1 MARLHGSYSTT
12 TQAPGLQRVW
22 QAMRVLR
29 RFSTAELMM
38 TTDASESAVMKYV
51 RALARAGYL
60 QCAKPRC
67 SGRAG
72 SRDVWQ
78 LTRDS
83 GPLAPIRRWD
93 GSGVY
98 DRNAGVAWPL
108 DGPAQAI
115 LETP

>member
-1 MARLHGSYSTT
+1 MARIKGAYSTT

-29 RFSTAELMM
+29 RFTTAELLI
-38 TTDASESAVMKYV
+38 TTDASESAIMKYS
-51 RALARAGYL
+51 RALARAGFL
-60 QCAKPRC
+60 HCVRPRF

-78 LTRDS
+78 LVRDT

-93 GSGVY
+93 GSGVF
-98 DRNAGVAWPL
+98 DRNFGTVFAFASA
-108 DGPAQAI
+108 D
-115 LETP
+115 E